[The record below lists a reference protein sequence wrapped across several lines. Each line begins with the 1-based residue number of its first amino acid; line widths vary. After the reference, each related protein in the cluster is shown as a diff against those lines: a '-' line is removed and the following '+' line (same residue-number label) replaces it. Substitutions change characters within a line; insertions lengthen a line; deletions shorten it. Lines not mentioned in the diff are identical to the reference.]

1 MALHFFM
8 NLLNKKIKNLNIKL
22 ASKSPRRQEL
32 LSNIIEDF
40 EIVSKDIEEE
50 YPKDLKAN
58 EIALYLANLKA
69 NSYLKGSKENELY
82 ITADTIVVYE
92 NKVLG
97 KPIDSKD
104 AFIMIKELSGNTH
117 TVYTGVSLLLNGKI
131 NSFLDSTEVSFY
143 NLSDEEITFYINHY
157 KPMDKAGS
165 YGIQEWMGYVGIRK
179 IKGDFFNVMGLPL
192 HKLYREIEKIAF

>member
-1 MALHFFM
+1 M

-40 EIVSKDIEEE
+40 DIVTKNIEEE
-50 YPKDLKAN
+50 YPKDLKVN
-58 EIALYLANLKA
+58 EIALYLAKLKA
-69 NSYLKGSKENELY
+69 NSYLKESKENELY
-82 ITADTIVVYE
+82 ITADTIVVYN
-92 NKVLG
+92 NKVLE

-104 AFIMIKELSGNTH
+104 AFRMLKKLSGNTH
-117 TVYTGVSLLLNGKI
+117 IVYTGVSLLLNGEI

-143 NLSDEEITFYINHY
+143 DLSDEEITFYIDHY

>member
-1 MALHFFM
+1 M
-8 NLLNKKIKNLNIKL
+8 NLLNKKIKNINIKL

-32 LSNIIEDF
+32 LRNIIEDF
-40 EIVSKDIEEE
+40 KIVTKDVEEE

-58 EIALYLANLKA
+58 EIALYLAKLKA
-69 NSYLKGSKENELY
+69 NSYLKESKENELY
-82 ITADTIVVYE
+82 ITADTIVVYN

-97 KPIDSKD
+97 KPIDPKD
-104 AFIMIKELSGNTH
+104 AFRMLKELSGNTH
-117 TVYTGVSLLLNGKI
+117 TVYTGVSLLLNGEI

>member
-1 MALHFFM
+1 M

-40 EIVSKDIEEE
+40 EIVTKDIEED
-50 YPKDLKAN
+50 YPKKLKAD

-69 NSYLKGSKENELY
+69 NSYLKESKENELY
-82 ITADTIVVYE
+82 ITADTIVVYD

-97 KPIDSKD
+97 KPNNFQD
-104 AFIMIKELSGNTH
+104 AFRMLKELSGNTH
-117 TVYTGVSLLLNGKI
+117 TVYTGFSLLLNGKI
-131 NSFLDSTEVSFY
+131 NSFLDSTKVSFY
-143 NLSDEEITFYINHY
+143 DLSDEEITFYINNY

-165 YGIQEWMGYVGIRK
+165 YGIQEWMGYVGIRE

>member
-32 LSNIIEDF
+32 LRNIIEDF

-58 EIALYLANLKA
+58 EIALYLAKLKA
-69 NSYLKGSKENELY
+69 NSYLKESKENELY

-104 AFIMIKELSGNTH
+104 AFRMLKKLSGNTH
-117 TVYTGVSLLLNGKI
+117 TVYTGVSLLLNGKF

-143 NLSDEEITFYINHY
+143 DLSDEEITFYINHY

>member
-1 MALHFFM
+1 M

-32 LSNIIEDF
+32 LRNIIEDF
-40 EIVSKDIEEE
+40 EIVTKDVEEE
-50 YPKDLKAN
+50 YPNDLKAN
-58 EIALYLANLKA
+58 EIVLYLAKLKA
-69 NSYLKGSKENELY
+69 NSYLKESKENELY

-104 AFIMIKELSGNTH
+104 AFRMLKELSGNTH
-117 TVYTGVSLLLNGKI
+117 TVYTGVSLLLNGEF

-143 NLSDEEITFYINHY
+143 DLSDEEITFYINHY
-157 KPMDKAGS
+157 KPMDKAGA
-165 YGIQEWMGYVGIRK
+165 YGIQEWMGYVGVK
-179 IKGDFFNVMGLPL
+179 KMEGDFFNVMGLPL
-192 HKLYREIEKIAF
+192 HKLYREIEKIISKKK

>member
-1 MALHFFM
+1 M

-32 LSNIIEDF
+32 LRNIIEDF
-40 EIVSKDIEEE
+40 KIVTKDVEEE

-58 EIALYLANLKA
+58 EIALYLAKLKA
-69 NSYLKGSKENELY
+69 DSYLKESKENELY
-82 ITADTIVVYE
+82 ITADTIVVYN

-97 KPIDSKD
+97 KPIDPKD
-104 AFIMIKELSGNTH
+104 AFRMLKELSGNTH
-117 TVYTGVSLLLNGKI
+117 TVYTGVSLLLNGEI

>member
-8 NLLNKKIKNLNIKL
+8 NLLNKKIENLNIKL

-32 LSNIIEDF
+32 LRNIIEDF
-40 EIVSKDIEEE
+40 KIVTKDVEEE

-58 EIALYLANLKA
+58 EIALYLAKLKA
-69 NSYLKGSKENELY
+69 NSYLKESKENELY
-82 ITADTIVVYE
+82 ITADTIVVYN

-97 KPIDSKD
+97 KPIDHKD
-104 AFIMIKELSGNTH
+104 AFRMLKELSGNTH
-117 TVYTGVSLLLNGKI
+117 TVYTGVSLLLNGEI

>member
-1 MALHFFM
+1 M

-32 LSNIIEDF
+32 LRNIIEDF
-40 EIVSKDIEEE
+40 EIVTKDVEEE

-58 EIALYLANLKA
+58 EIALYLAKLKA

-104 AFIMIKELSGNTH
+104 EKNEFRILI
-117 TVYTGVSLLLNGKI
+117 VSLDLEYNDNHFLIKALNP
-131 NSFLDSTEVSFY
+131 SFERKSHSNLDHRP
-143 NLSDEEITFYINHY
+143 I
-157 KPMDKAGS
+157 
-165 YGIQEWMGYVGIRK
+165 
-179 IKGDFFNVMGLPL
+179 
-192 HKLYREIEKIAF
+192 

>member
-1 MALHFFM
+1 M

-32 LSNIIEDF
+32 LRNIIEDF
-40 EIVSKDIEEE
+40 EIVTKDIEEE

-58 EIALYLANLKA
+58 EIALYLAKLKA
-69 NSYLKGSKENELY
+69 NSYLKKSKENELY

-104 AFIMIKELSGNTH
+104 AFRMLKELSGNTH
-117 TVYTGVSLLLNGKI
+117 RVYTGVSLLLNGEI

-143 NLSDEEITFYINHY
+143 DLSDEEITFYINHY

>member
-1 MALHFFM
+1 M
-8 NLLNKKIKNLNIKL
+8 NLLEKKINHLKVKL

-32 LSNIIEDF
+32 LRNIIEDF
-40 EIVSKDIEEE
+40 EIVTKDVEEE
-50 YPKDLKAN
+50 YPNDLKAN
-58 EIALYLANLKA
+58 EIVLYLAKLKA
-69 NSYLKGSKENELY
+69 NSYLKESKENELY

-104 AFIMIKELSGNTH
+104 AFRMLKELSGNTH

-143 NLSDEEITFYINHY
+143 DLSDEEITFYINHY
-157 KPMDKAGS
+157 KPMDKAGA
-165 YGIQEWMGYVGIRK
+165 YGIQEWMGYVGVK
-179 IKGDFFNVMGLPL
+179 KMEGDFFNVMGLPL
-192 HKLYREIEKIAF
+192 HKLYREIEKIISKKK

>member
-1 MALHFFM
+1 M

-32 LSNIIEDF
+32 LRNIIEDF
-40 EIVSKDIEEE
+40 EIVTKDIEEE

-58 EIALYLANLKA
+58 EIALYLAKLKA
-69 NSYLKGSKENELY
+69 NSYLKESKENELY

-104 AFIMIKELSGNTH
+104 AFRMLKELSGNTH
-117 TVYTGVSLLLNGKI
+117 TVYTGVSLLLNGEI

-143 NLSDEEITFYINHY
+143 DLSDEEITFYINHY

>member
-40 EIVSKDIEEE
+40 DIVTKNIEEE
-50 YPKDLKAN
+50 YPKDLKVN
-58 EIALYLANLKA
+58 EIALYLAKLKA
-69 NSYLKGSKENELY
+69 NSYLKESKENELY
-82 ITADTIVVYE
+82 ITADTIVVYN
-92 NKVLG
+92 NKVLE

-104 AFIMIKELSGNTH
+104 AFRMLKKLSGNTH
-117 TVYTGVSLLLNGKI
+117 IVYTGVSLLLNGEI

-143 NLSDEEITFYINHY
+143 DLSDEEITFYIDHY

>member
-1 MALHFFM
+1 M

-40 EIVSKDIEEE
+40 DIVTKNIEEE
-50 YPKDLKAN
+50 YPKDLKVN
-58 EIALYLANLKA
+58 EIALYLAKLKA
-69 NSYLKGSKENELY
+69 NSYLEESKENELY
-82 ITADTIVVYE
+82 ITADTIVVYN
-92 NKVLG
+92 NKVLE

-104 AFIMIKELSGNTH
+104 AFRMLKKLSGNAH

-143 NLSDEEITFYINHY
+143 DLSDEEITFYIDHY

>member
-1 MALHFFM
+1 M
-8 NLLNKKIKNLNIKL
+8 NLLEKKINHLKIKL

-32 LSNIIEDF
+32 LRNIIEDF
-40 EIVSKDIEEE
+40 EIVTKDVEEE
-50 YPKDLKAN
+50 YPNDLKAN
-58 EIALYLANLKA
+58 EIALYLAKLKA

-104 AFIMIKELSGNTH
+104 AFRMLKELSGNTH

-143 NLSDEEITFYINHY
+143 DLSDEEITFYINHY
-157 KPMDKAGS
+157 KPMDKAGA
-165 YGIQEWMGYVGIRK
+165 YGIQEWMGYVGVK
-179 IKGDFFNVMGLPL
+179 KMEGDFFNVMGLPL
-192 HKLYREIEKIAF
+192 HKLYREIEKIISKKK

>member
-1 MALHFFM
+1 M

-40 EIVSKDIEEE
+40 EIVTKDVEEE
-50 YPKDLKAN
+50 YPKDLKVN
-58 EIALYLANLKA
+58 EIALYLAKLKA
-69 NSYLKGSKENELY
+69 NSYLKESKENELY
-82 ITADTIVVYE
+82 ITADTIVVYN
-92 NKVLG
+92 NKVLE

-104 AFIMIKELSGNTH
+104 EFRMLKKLSGNTH
-117 TVYTGVSLLLNGKI
+117 IVYTGVSLLLNGEI

-143 NLSDEEITFYINHY
+143 DLSDEEITFYIDHY

>member
-1 MALHFFM
+1 ML
-8 NLLNKKIKNLNIKL
+8 
-22 ASKSPRRQEL
+22 R
-32 LSNIIEDF
+32 NIIEDF
-40 EIVSKDIEEE
+40 KIVTKDVEEE

-58 EIALYLANLKA
+58 EIALYLAKLKA
-69 NSYLKGSKENELY
+69 NSYLKESKENELY
-82 ITADTIVVYE
+82 ITADTIVVYN

-97 KPIDSKD
+97 KPIDHKD
-104 AFIMIKELSGNTH
+104 AFRMLKELSGNTH
-117 TVYTGVSLLLNGKI
+117 TVYTGVSLLLNGEI

>member
-1 MALHFFM
+1 M

-32 LSNIIEDF
+32 LRNIIEDF
-40 EIVSKDIEEE
+40 EIVTKDVEEE

-58 EIALYLANLKA
+58 EIALYLAKLKA
-69 NSYLKGSKENELY
+69 NSYLKESKENELY

-104 AFIMIKELSGNTH
+104 AFRMLKKLSGNTH
-117 TVYTGVSLLLNGKI
+117 RVYTGVSLLLNGKI

-143 NLSDEEITFYINHY
+143 DLSDEEITFYINHY

>member
-1 MALHFFM
+1 M

-40 EIVSKDIEEE
+40 DIVTKNIEEE
-50 YPKDLKAN
+50 YPKDLKVN
-58 EIALYLANLKA
+58 EIALYLAKLKA
-69 NSYLKGSKENELY
+69 NSYLKESKENELY
-82 ITADTIVVYE
+82 ITADTIVVYN
-92 NKVLG
+92 NKVLE

-104 AFIMIKELSGNTH
+104 AFRMLKKLSGNTH
-117 TVYTGVSLLLNGKI
+117 IVYTGVSLLLNGEI

-143 NLSDEEITFYINHY
+143 DLSDEEITFYIDHY

-165 YGIQEWMGYVGIRK
+165 YGIQEWMGYVGI
-179 IKGDFFNVMGLPL
+179 
-192 HKLYREIEKIAF
+192 

>member
-1 MALHFFM
+1 M

-40 EIVSKDIEEE
+40 EIVTKDIEED
-50 YPKDLKAN
+50 YPKKLKAD
-58 EIALYLANLKA
+58 EIVLYLANLKA
-69 NSYLKGSKENELY
+69 NSYLKESKENELY
-82 ITADTIVVYE
+82 ITADTIVVYD

-97 KPIDSKD
+97 KPNNFQD
-104 AFIMIKELSGNTH
+104 AFRMLKELSGNTH
-117 TVYTGVSLLLNGKI
+117 AVYTGVSLLLNGKI
-131 NSFLDSTEVSFY
+131 NSFLDSTKVSFY
-143 NLSDEEITFYINHY
+143 DLSDEEITFYINNY

-165 YGIQEWMGYVGIRK
+165 YGIQEWMGYVGIRE

>member
-1 MALHFFM
+1 M

-32 LSNIIEDF
+32 LRNIIEDF
-40 EIVSKDIEEE
+40 KIVTKDVEEE

-58 EIALYLANLKA
+58 EIALYLAKLKA
-69 NSYLKGSKENELY
+69 NSYLKESKENELY
-82 ITADTIVVYE
+82 ITADTIVVYN

-97 KPIDSKD
+97 KPIDPKD
-104 AFIMIKELSGNTH
+104 AFRMLKELSGNTH
-117 TVYTGVSLLLNGKI
+117 TVYTGVSLLLNGEI

-179 IKGDFFNVMGLPL
+179 IKGDFFNVIGLPL